1 MIRIVRSE
9 SMDQQSKSVID
20 SLVAG
25 RKSPDLTTPTVAA
38 ADRPETGP
46 TVKELNKSSSEGS
59 PVKQYGGMRRLTYLA
74 IVLSHVVIDR
84 AFEYAIYSNTTMILY
99 FAGWCLLVA
108 LVAVHYRL
116 KNIGYN
122 PDLCFLMLVPI
133 VNLFLGIRCLVL
145 QEGYKDT
152 RKLDTV
158 GKIITY
164 IVLALVIA
172 LLIMIGVSKT
182 T

>member
-1 MIRIVRSE
+1 
-9 SMDQQSKSVID
+9 
-20 SLVAG
+20 
-25 RKSPDLTTPTVAA
+25 
-38 ADRPETGP
+38 
-46 TVKELNKSSSEGS
+46 
-59 PVKQYGGMRRLTYLA
+59 
-74 IVLSHVVIDR
+74 
-84 AFEYAIYSNTTMILY
+84 
-99 FAGWCLLVA
+99 
-108 LVAVHYRL
+108 
-116 KNIGYN
+116 
-122 PDLCFLMLVPI
+122 MLVPI